1 MQSSTECPSLE
12 AIGALIGRFFTE
24 DIEALA
30 RETQVVQRASRLTG
44 TQLAQVL
51 VFGFLKDPRITL
63 RQLAQLCQELG
74 VTISAQGLHSRISA
88 YSVEFFKR
96 LFEQGLGLF
105 QSQLALRVPVLQNFS
120 QINLVDSSVVALP
133 DRMQTEYP
141 GCGGGGPVASLK
153 LQVVFDF
160 LRGAV
165 RQLAVQAG
173 RATDQAYRA
182 YLEVVW
188 PGSLTIADL
197 GYFRLDA
204 WAALAQ
210 RGAFFLTRYCYPTR
224 VLTLEGTP
232 IELLRELRDTPA
244 PRLVR
249 DVWLGAAQRLP
260 VRLIAVRVPQAVG
273 DARRRRLHDKV
284 KRGKRQPFSAEYLAF
299 QDWSVWLTNAPA
311 NLLADTQVPTLYRV
325 RWQIELLFKL
335 WKSYG
340 GVCCAHVERRERV
353 LTELYAKLLGL
364 LVCHFL
370 EAPLRIPGDA
380 WEGREI
386 SEVQARKLLA
396 DFALRLVSS
405 LADLT
410 ALTGHLKHYQEL
422 LLRFGRKDKRKGH
435 PNVCQMLID
444 TQGALA

>member
-1 MQSSTECPSLE
+1 L
-12 AIGALIGRFFTE
+12 
-24 DIEALA
+24 
-30 RETQVVQRASRLTG
+30 V
-44 TQLAQVL
+44 QVL

-74 VTISAQGLHSRISA
+74 VPISAQGLHSRISA
-88 YSVEFFKR
+88 YSVELFKR
-96 LFEQGLGLF
+96 LFERGFGLF
-105 QSQLALRVPVLQNFS
+105 QSKLALKVPVLQNFS

-133 DRMQTEYP
+133 DSMQTEYP

-160 LRGAV
+160 LHGAV

-182 YLEVVW
+182 YLDVVSA
-188 PGSLTIADL
+188 GSLTIADL

-232 IELLRELRDTPA
+232 MELLRELRDTPA
-244 PRLVR
+244 ARVVR
-249 DVWLGAAQRLP
+249 KVLLGAEERLP
-260 VRLIAVRVPQAVG
+260 VRLIAVRVPQEVG
-273 DARRRRLHDKV
+273 DERRRRLRDKV
-284 KRGKRQPFSAEYLAF
+284 KRGKRKPFSAEYLAF

-311 NLLADTQVPTLYRV
+311 DLLGDTQVPTLYRV

-340 GVCCAHVERRERV
+340 GVCCEHVERRERV

-370 EAPLRIPGDA
+370 VAPLRTPGDI

-405 LADLT
+405 LEDLT
-410 ALTGHLKHYQEL
+410 ALMAHLMHYQEL
-422 LLRFGRKDKRKGH
+422 LVRFGCKDKRKGH
-435 PNVCQMLID
+435 PNVCQMMVD
-444 TQGALA
+444 AKGALA